1 MHGLKDLIVERF
13 GTDGWFFATHRTVP
27 GLTLF
32 APTLE
37 EVASRLPGA
46 LALVLDAQ
54 MEDLRKALNW
64 PTRSWHNEPVANSN
78 SSDTELRQLA

>member
-1 MHGLKDLIVERF
+1 MRGLKDLIVERF

-37 EVASRLPGA
+37 EVESRLSGA

-54 MEDLRKALNW
+54 MEDLRAAVST
-64 PTRSWHNEPVANSN
+64 PSRSWHNEPVANSN
-78 SSDTELRQLA
+78 DVDQRAFA